1 MDREEKVLSILM
13 QVAETQSKVIT
24 LQAGIIDELFILL
37 CQYTNLAE
45 QEGIEPLLISI
56 QDAAILTKTLEES

>member
-1 MDREEKVLSILM
+1 MEKEKVLSILM
-13 QVAETQSKVIT
+13 QVAETQDKIIE
-24 LQAGIIDELFILL
+24 LQAGIIDEMFMLL
-37 CQYTNLAE
+37 CEYTNLAE

>member
-1 MDREEKVLSILM
+1 MEKEKVLSILM
-13 QVAETQSKVIT
+13 QVSETQGKIIE
-24 LQAGIIDELFILL
+24 LQAGIIDELFMLL
-37 CQYTNLAE
+37 CEYTNLAE